1 MVNWLTRGNWV
12 VQPSFLENPKSGG
25 STVPSTHIAPE
36 NQPFF
41 SRKVV
46 LDPYPSPI
54 HHPGSHALWKCV
66 SMLDAYGD
74 TCCMWFYHP
83 DIMCLQKHRPH

>member
-12 VQPSFLENPKSGG
+12 VPIIFRKPKSGNDR
-25 STVPSTHIAPE
+25 PSTNIAPE

-46 LDPYPSPI
+46 LGPYPSPGS
-54 HHPGSHALWKCV
+54 PGFPCTVEVRVHA
-66 SMLDAYGD
+66 
-74 TCCMWFYHP
+74 
-83 DIMCLQKHRPH
+83 